1 MAWGGRTRLYTPH
14 IQRGTWGGAE
24 QMAHGG
30 EGGGQNTHEAA
41 VQRPSDMRQRAATA
55 ATPAPGPSRCVLRMA
70 KAVAALE
77 WHQVELAVPELVGPE
92 AADDIAVPA
101 ALLR

>member
-1 MAWGGRTRLYTPH
+1 
-14 IQRGTWGGAE
+14 
-24 QMAHGG
+24 
-30 EGGGQNTHEAA
+30 
-41 VQRPSDMRQRAATA
+41 
-55 ATPAPGPSRCVLRMA
+55 MA